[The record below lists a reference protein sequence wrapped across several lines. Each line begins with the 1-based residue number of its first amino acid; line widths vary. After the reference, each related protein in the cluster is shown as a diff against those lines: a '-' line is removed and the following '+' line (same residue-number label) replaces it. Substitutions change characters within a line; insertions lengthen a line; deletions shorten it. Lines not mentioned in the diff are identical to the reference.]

1 MLVLCYN
8 KEFLYYLW
16 RQPERWLARILSLQ
30 YEDHN
35 LMEERKEEGKQNT
48 DTVTQAQQKDR
59 VRHTWRRNSYRK
71 KKPKLLRQNISLT
84 EMLVSKQLGLV
95 DAKGHVGLTMCS

>member
-35 LMEERKEEGKQNT
+35 LMEERKEEGKTEHRHSHTGSTEGQSKT
-48 DTVTQAQQKDR
+48 YLEKEFLQKEKAQAAKTK
-59 VRHTWRRNSYRK
+59 H
-71 KKPKLLRQNISLT
+71 LLNR
-84 EMLVSKQLGLV
+84 
-95 DAKGHVGLTMCS
+95 DACVQAAWAGGCQRACWINHV